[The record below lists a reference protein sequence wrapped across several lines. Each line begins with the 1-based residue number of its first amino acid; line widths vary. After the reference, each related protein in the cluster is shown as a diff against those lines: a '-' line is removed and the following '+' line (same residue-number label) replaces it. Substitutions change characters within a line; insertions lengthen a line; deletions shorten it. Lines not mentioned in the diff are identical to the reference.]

1 MIILEKE
8 LNENMDSSISET
20 ETLAENQDSAAVQ
33 NSTVTQA
40 KSKYKD
46 FVISSNQMPS

>member
-8 LNENMDSSISET
+8 LNEKMDSNISET
-20 ETLAENQDSAAVQ
+20 EILAENQDSAEVQ
-33 NSTVTQA
+33 NSTVTQT

-46 FVISSNQMPS
+46 FIISSNQMPS